1 MKGPKNPPKGKNQKG
16 KSKEK
21 VKGWKKPASQ
31 TSRGSQKK
39 GSKPSHPQKKKLDGK
54 DYDNLNLI
62 ISTMLMDIDVLLTI
76 QDDKSKITHYG
87 FT

>member
-21 VKGWKKPASQ
+21 VKDGKKPAPKPQ
-31 TSRGSQKK
+31 GSQKK